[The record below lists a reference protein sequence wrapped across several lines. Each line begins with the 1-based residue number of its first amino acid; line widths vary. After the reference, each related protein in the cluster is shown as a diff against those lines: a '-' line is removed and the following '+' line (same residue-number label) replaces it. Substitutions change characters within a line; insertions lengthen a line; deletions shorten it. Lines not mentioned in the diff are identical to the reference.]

1 MGKKHY
7 SKTKKKTAASVSDL
21 QNTVNDIDHADIKY
35 YD

>member
-1 MGKKHY
+1 MGKNTTVKQ
-7 SKTKKKTAASVSDL
+7 KKKTAASVSDL